1 MTNGAAPAF
10 FDALGAR
17 EESSRWPSG
26 PGMILLAILL
36 AAPLAFGAVQEWAW
50 GAMAVGAFF
59 ALLFWSIAG
68 ARKGNLKILWSPLYL
83 PALLFLLLG
92 AIQFF
97 VYRTLDPIATR
108 ESLLKL
114 VTDLI
119 FFFLA
124 GQLLA
129 AGGERKLRG
138 FGLGTVV
145 YAFALALLAMLQF
158 FSGNGRIYWSLQTP
172 GSPFGP
178 YVNHNHYAGLMEML
192 IPVGAGYVLSRPR
205 DYPLRTVLGCA
216 LLVPIASALLCG
228 SRGGFISLFAEVV
241 ILGAVLLWRAPA
253 PGRRRLAGAAALG
266 IAAAVLLF
274 LWMDPGEISKH
285 LMTIANTAHSPEAT
299 FGERKVVAL
308 DSLHILRDHRWL
320 GVGLGSFETAY
331 PSYQSFP
338 TDWIWAHAHN
348 DYAEALAETGLVG
361 GLLIATA
368 LAMFFRLAFRRLG
381 ERLQNDT
388 GWIQLG
394 AALGCCGLL
403 VHSFFDFNLH
413 IPANAAWF
421 GVSASVATIATSGG
435 SLSGR

>member
-1 MTNGAAPAF
+1 MGAAPISFEAP
-10 FDALGAR
+10 GATGR
-17 EESSRWPSG
+17 NSRWFSAAG
-26 PGMILLAILL
+26 LLLLATLL

-50 GAMAVGAFF
+50 GAMAVGAFLT
-59 ALLFWSIAG
+59 LLIWSIAG
-68 ARKGNLKILWSPLYL
+68 ARQGKLKILWSPLYL

-92 AIQFF
+92 TLQLFAH
-97 VYRTLDPIATR
+97 RTLDPISTR

-114 VTDLI
+114 ATDLF

-124 GQLLA
+124 GQLLT
-129 AGGERKLRG
+129 AGAEKTLRA
-138 FGLGTVV
+138 FGLAAVV
-145 YAFALALLAMLQF
+145 YAFALALMAMLQF
-158 FSGNGRIYWSLQTP
+158 FSSNGLIYWRVQTP

-205 DYPLRTVLGCA
+205 DHPMRTVLGCA

-241 ILGAVLLWRAPA
+241 ILGAVLVWRAPA
-253 PGRRRLAGAAALG
+253 PGRRRLAGAAVLG
-266 IAAAVLLF
+266 ITAAVLLF

-299 FGERKVVAL
+299 FGERRVVAL
-308 DSLHILRDHRWL
+308 DSLHMLRDRPWL
-320 GVGLGSFETAY
+320 GVGLGGFETAY
-331 PSYQSFP
+331 PAYQSFP
-338 TDWIWAHAHN
+338 TDWIWAHVHN

-361 GLLIATA
+361 GLLIAAA
-368 LAMFFRLAFRRLG
+368 LAMFFRLSFKRLG
-381 ERLQNDT
+381 ERLRNDA

-421 GVSASVATIATSGG
+421 AVLASVATICPSGG
-435 SLSGR
+435 SPSAR